1 MIILDALDEVG
12 IDERREL
19 MEAFDELL
27 DCCDNL
33 KILIS
38 SRKNDDIKRRLEDG
52 FGLGIKATDSQEDIE
67 KFIESE
73 ITLIEKDWK
82 KAFEPELRKEMKAY
96 LLGRNEGM
104 YVDLRWIYY

>member
-1 MIILDALDEVG
+1 MVILDALDEVG
-12 IDERREL
+12 IDERRDL

-33 KILIS
+33 KVLIS

-52 FGLGIKATDSQEDIE
+52 FGIGIKDTDSQEDIE

-73 ITLIEKDWK
+73 ITLIEKDWRK
-82 KAFEPELRKEMKAY
+82 ILEPDLRKEMKTY
-96 LLGRNEGM
+96 LLERNEGM
-104 YVDLRWIYY
+104 